1 MQKMTTC
8 LWFDGNAEEAVKFY
22 TSVFKNSK
30 IHKKTRIGKE
40 GFEIHRRPEGSILT
54 IAFQINGQE
63 FLALNGGPNFKFNE
77 AISIMVICKT
87 QKEIDELW
95 KKLSYHKESEACGWL
110 KDKFGLSWQIAPSI
124 ILELQSDKVTKKTES
139 MMKSLLKMKKLDIKK
154 LKKAYEE
161 G

>member
-22 TSVFKNSK
+22 TSVFKKSK
-30 IHKKTRIGKE
+30 ILKKTRIGKA
-40 GFEIHRRPEGSILT
+40 GFEIHGRPEGSILT
-54 IAFQINGQE
+54 ISFQINGQE
-63 FLALNGGPNFKFNE
+63 FLALNGGPLFKFNE
-77 AISIMVICKT
+77 AISIMVICDT
-87 QKEIDELW
+87 QKEIDDLW

-110 KDKFGLSWQIAPSI
+110 KDKFGLSWQIAPKI
-124 ILELQSDKVTKKTES
+124 ILELQSSKVTKKTES
-139 MMKSLLKMKKLDIKK
+139 MMKALLKMKKLDIKK